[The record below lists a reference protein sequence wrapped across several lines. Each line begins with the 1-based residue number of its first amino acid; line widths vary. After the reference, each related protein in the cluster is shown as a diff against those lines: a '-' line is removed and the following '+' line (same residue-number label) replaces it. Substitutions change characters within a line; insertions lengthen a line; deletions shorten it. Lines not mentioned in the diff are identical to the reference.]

1 MSRFPGKK
9 QKNFSSMEG
18 VKNTKTLKIRLGSD
32 EMTEL
37 EITPYE
43 IHGPYCGRD
52 IEGVFHCVCGKCK
65 PKRSDYERLKS
76 ALIGFVERASGKDAT
91 PEETAVLPKVADV
104 LSEML
109 K

>member
-1 MSRFPGKK
+1 MSRITTHIYEV
-9 QKNFSSMEG
+9 SE
-18 VKNTKTLKIRLGSD
+18 VKNTKTLKIRFGG
-32 EMTEL
+32 EETTEL
-37 EITPYE
+37 EIMPYE